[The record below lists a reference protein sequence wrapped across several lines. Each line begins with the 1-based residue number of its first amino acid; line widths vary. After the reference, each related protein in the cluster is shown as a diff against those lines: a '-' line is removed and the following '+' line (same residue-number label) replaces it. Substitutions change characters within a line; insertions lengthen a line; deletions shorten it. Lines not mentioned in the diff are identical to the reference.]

1 MATET
6 RETVYNIKL
15 NATEAIATAAELQQ
29 KIEGVKEAMKQ
40 EAAQNGKGTIAYQQ
54 KAPN

>member
-40 EAAQNGKGTIAYQQ
+40 EAAQMGKALSRIS
-54 KAPN
+54 KRPPN